1 MQATKEVQ
9 IRNRKFLVSSQPS
22 DYWGWIA
29 EGRYDNEF
37 SVYDSH
43 LQAAHTFVDL
53 GAWVGA
59 HSLYASA
66 TAHKVVSVEPDPV
79 AFDILQQ
86 NLHEGYNRRI
96 IRKAI
101 SHRTGVVTLGS
112 GLLGASTTRVNPLA
126 GSGIGP
132 WVEGQTF
139 EVECLTL
146 RELIKDLSDPLFIKI
161 DVEGS
166 EESIF
171 KDVELFAERRP
182 TVLVELHP
190 FWWKNVTHTWQ
201 DFEALK
207 RVYKHSYEVHHKNSN
222 TWVLHD

>member
-1 MQATKEVQ
+1 MEATKEVQ
-9 IRNRKFLVSSQPS
+9 IRNRKFLVSSQPE
-22 DYWGWIA
+22 DYWKWIA

-37 SVYDSH
+37 TVYDAH
-43 LQAAHTFVDL
+43 LIREHTFVDL

-66 TAHKVVSVEPDPV
+66 TAKRVVSVEPDPV
-79 AFDILQQ
+79 AFDILAV
-86 NLHEGYNRRI
+86 NLPKDVI
-96 IRKAI
+96 LMRKAI
-101 SHRTGVVTLGS
+101 SDKSGVVTLGS
-112 GLLGASTTRVNPLA
+112 GLLGASTTRVNPSA

-139 EVECLTL
+139 EVECLSL
-146 RELIKDLSDPLFIKI
+146 RELVKDLPDPLFIKI

-166 EESIF
+166 EESVF
-171 KDVELFAERRP
+171 KDLELFAERRP

-190 FWWKNVTHTWQ
+190 FWWKDINQTWQ

-207 RVYKHSYEVHHKNSN
+207 RVYKHVYEVHHKNSN

>member
-1 MQATKEVQ
+1 MQ
-9 IRNRKFLVSSQPS
+9 IRNKRFLVSSQPE
-22 DYWGWIA
+22 DYWGWIE
-29 EGRYDNEF
+29 EGRYNREL

-43 LQAAHTFVDL
+43 LQAKHTFVDL

-59 HSLYASA
+59 HSLYASSI
-66 TAHKVVSVEPDPV
+66 AHKVVSVEPDPV
-79 AFDILQQ
+79 AFDILAV
-86 NLHEGYNRRI
+86 NIPKDAHLW
-96 IRKAI
+96 RKAI
-101 SHRTGVVTLGS
+101 SHQAGVVTLGS

-139 EVECLTL
+139 EVECFTL
-146 RELIKDLSDPLFIKI
+146 RDLVKNLTGPLFIKI

-166 EESIF
+166 EESVF
-171 KDVELFAERRP
+171 KDLELFTEREP

-190 FWWKNVTHTWQ
+190 FWWKDVNQTWQ

-207 RVYKHSYEVHHKNSN
+207 KSYKHSYEFSRNS
-222 TWVLHD
+222 WVLHD

>member
-1 MQATKEVQ
+1 
-9 IRNRKFLVSSQPS
+9 LQPE
-22 DYWGWIA
+22 DYWGWIE
-29 EGRYDNEF
+29 EGRYNNEL
-37 SVYDSH
+37 SAYDAH
-43 LQAAHTFVDL
+43 LQAKHTFVDL

-66 TAHKVVSVEPDPV
+66 VAHKVVSVEPDPV
-79 AFDILQQ
+79 ANDILAV
-86 NLHEGYNRRI
+86 NLPKDVTH

-101 SHRTGVVTLGS
+101 SHQAGVVTMGS
-112 GLLGASTTRVNPLA
+112 GLLGASTTRTNPLA

-139 EVECLTL
+139 EVECITL

-166 EESIF
+166 EEAIL
-171 KDVELFAERRP
+171 KDLEVFAERRP
-182 TVLVELHP
+182 VVLLELHP
-190 FWWKNVTHTWQ
+190 FWWKDVNQTWQ

-207 RVYKHSYEVHHKNSN
+207 RIYKHSYEVHHKNSN

>member
-1 MQATKEVQ
+1 MEATKEVQ
-9 IRNRKFLVSSQPS
+9 IRNRKFQVSSQPE
-22 DYWGWIA
+22 DYWRWIA
-29 EGRYDNEF
+29 EGRYNNEL
-37 SVYDSH
+37 SAYDAH
-43 LQAAHTFVDL
+43 LQTKHTFVDL

-79 AFDILQQ
+79 AFDILAV
-86 NLHEGYNRRI
+86 NLPEGVTP

-101 SHRTGVVTLGS
+101 SNQAGVVTLGS
-112 GLLGASTTRVNPLA
+112 GLLGASTTRVNPSA

-166 EESIF
+166 EEAIL

-190 FWWKNVTHTWQ
+190 FWWKDVNQTWQ
-201 DFEALK
+201 EFEALK
-207 RVYKHSYEVHHKNSN
+207 AIYKKPYEVHHKNSN
-222 TWVLHD
+222 TWVLND

>member
-1 MQATKEVQ
+1 MT
-9 IRNRKFLVSSQPS
+9 IRSRKFQVSSQPE
-22 DYWGWIA
+22 DYWGWIE
-29 EGRYDNEF
+29 EGRYNREL
-37 SVYDSH
+37 SVYDAH
-43 LQAAHTFVDL
+43 LQAKHTFVDL

-79 AFDILQQ
+79 AFDILAV
-86 NLHEGYNRRI
+86 NIPEDVTP

-101 SHRTGVVTLGS
+101 SDKPGVVTMGS
-112 GLLGASTTRVNPLA
+112 GLLGASTTRTNPSA

-139 EVECLTL
+139 EVECITL
-146 RELIKDLSDPLFIKI
+146 RELVKDLADPLFIKI

-166 EESIF
+166 EEAIL
-171 KDVELFAERRP
+171 KDLELFAERKP
-182 TVLVELHP
+182 TVLIELHP
-190 FWWKNVTHTWQ
+190 FWWKDVGQTWA

-207 RVYKHSYEVHHKNSN
+207 ALYKHSYTAIPN